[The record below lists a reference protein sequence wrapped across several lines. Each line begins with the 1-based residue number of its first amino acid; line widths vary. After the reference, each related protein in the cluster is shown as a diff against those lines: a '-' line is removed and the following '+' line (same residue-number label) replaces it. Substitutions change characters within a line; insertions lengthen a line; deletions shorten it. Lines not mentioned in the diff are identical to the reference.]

1 MQKALKSFSIIFMF
15 AVLSLLF
22 ISVGCQKTEKHEK
35 NDLTTILDVQF
46 TPVTGRINTEI
57 HPVKLSDGKYYIMYE
72 LVLTNSSESKV
83 TLNSLTF
90 EDPLKSNAV
99 VGEFDAD
106 KIKKN
111 LHLIASHSPTNII
124 KPNETGTLVVNLVL
138 DSDKVPSAI
147 DHVLKITNEKA
158 SIIAD
163 KESTE
168 RIVRAKVNKKEPVVI
183 GAPLAGDNWLAVNV
197 SDNYGHRNAFF
208 PINGNWFV
216 PERWATDW
224 IQLTGDNRVFTG
236 DVNKMNSYLAYGQD
250 LLAVKDARVTK
261 VVDKYDDLK
270 IGEKLQ
276 NMTLDNIGGNY
287 VVLDIGDGLLVFY
300 AHVKKGST
308 KVKEGDRVK
317 KGQVIA
323 SLGNT
328 GNSTMPHL
336 HFHIVK
342 GTSVIGGD
350 GVPYVIDKF
359 QVTGKTED
367 MKRLEK
373 YFSTGEPLII
383 TNEYAGAHTN
393 EMPADL
399 TVVNFSK

>member
-1 MQKALKSFSIIFMF
+1 MRKVSKSIYIVFVF
-15 AVLSLLF
+15 AVLSLF
-22 ISVGCQKTEKHEK
+22 IGAGCQKTEKHEK
-35 NDLTTILDVQF
+35 NDLTPISDMKF
-46 TPVTGRINTEI
+46 TPVTGHITTEI

-90 EDPLKSNAV
+90 EDPLKNNAV
-99 VGEFDAD
+99 IGEFKAD
-106 KIKKN
+106 KIKRN
-111 LHLIASHSPTNII
+111 LHFIASHLPTNIM

-158 SIIAD
+158 TIVAN

-168 RIVRAKVNKKEPVVI
+168 RIIRVKVNKNEPVVI
-183 GAPLAGDNWLAVNV
+183 GAPLAGDNWLGVNV

-216 PERWATDW
+216 PQRWATDW
-224 IQLTGDNRVFTG
+224 IKLTKDNRVFIG

-261 VVDKYDDLK
+261 VVDQYDDLK

-287 VVLDIGDGLLVFY
+287 VVLDIGDGLLAFY
-300 AHVKKGST
+300 AHVKKGTT
-308 KVKEGDRVK
+308 KVKEGDMVK

-342 GTSVIGGD
+342 GTNVIGGD
-350 GVPYVIDKF
+350 GVPYVIEKF
-359 QVTGKTED
+359 QVTGQTKD
-367 MKRLEK
+367 MKKLEK
-373 YFSTGEPLII
+373 NFSTGEPLII
-383 TNEYAGAHTN
+383 ANEYVGAHNN